1 MILGEAETADNRSR
15 GPSLTLD
22 DVFRRHPRRRPDA
35 LALIDPLNRTSFTGG
50 SPHRVTYAE
59 ADRIVSAMAARLRDM
74 GLPTDTVVGI
84 QLPNIVENYGDACR
98 LAGRNDRRR
107 TALAL
112 PPPRCGGRAGPR
124 RR

>member
-22 DVFRRHPRRRPDA
+22 DVFRRHARRRPDA
-35 LALIDPLNRTSFTGG
+35 LALIDPLHRTSFTGG

-74 GLPTDTVVGI
+74 GLPTDTVVR
-84 QLPNIVENYGDACR
+84 LPS
-98 LAGRNDRRR
+98 
-107 TALAL
+107 
-112 PPPRCGGRAGPR
+112 CGPE
-124 RR
+124 